1 MGLLAGVSTSGCLR
15 LSEDEDQQQQ
25 NRLSEDEDQQ
35 QQNEENQ
42 TAPSADRT
50 TTESD
55 KLSLLFHDSTSQHE
69 IGDQPGEYA
78 ATVYTAPTFEGGII
92 AGTDGTVARYTTAE
106 DPLWQTETEH
116 PLARTSVT
124 GINTSTDLLAY
135 VVDAGL
141 GVYAFNMETGEQA
154 WQTDSVLGTS
164 PDQVRRGVIESIGD
178 TLVGFF
184 SDLADNTTIEG
195 FNPETGDRLWVTRP
209 AEYDDRY
216 DHLVWGSSENTPLP
230 NNRILF
236 DMANRMG
243 SIDESGDLHWEPKIS
258 ERVGRIST
266 PSVTDGDAVYL
277 PNASVLIK
285 YEPESDTSVWT
296 YEAFDAIT
304 SSITIHDDLVIFG
317 AEDNS
322 VYALDRVTGEQVWRF
337 QTNDYVRAGPIGV
350 GQTVYIGSADSTV
363 YAVGR

>member
-1 MGLLAGVSTSGCLR
+1 MVLRRTLIKTGLLAGVSTSGCLR
-15 LSEDEDQQQQ
+15 LLEDEDQQQQ
-25 NRLSEDEDQQ
+25 DE
-35 QQNEENQ
+35 ETR
-42 TAPSADRT
+42 TATSTDRT
-50 TTESD
+50 ATERD
-55 KLSLLFHDSTSQHE
+55 ELSLLFHDSTSPHD
-69 IGDQPGEYA
+69 IGNQSGEYA
-78 ATVYTAPTFEGGII
+78 ATVYTSPVFEGGIA
-92 AGTDGTVARYTTAE
+92 AGTNGTVARYTTAE
-106 DPLWQTETEH
+106 DPVWQIETEH
-116 PLARTSVT
+116 PLARSSVT
-124 GINTSTDLLAY
+124 GINASTDLLAY
-135 VVDAGL
+135 VVDSGL
-141 GVYAFNMETGEQA
+141 GVYAFNVESGEQA

-164 PDQVRRGVIESIGD
+164 PDQVRRGVVGSIGD

-243 SIDESGDLHWEPKIS
+243 SIDESGDLRWEPEIS
-258 ERVGRIST
+258 ERISQIAT
-266 PSVTDGDAVYL
+266 PGVTGGDAVYL

-285 YEPESDTSVWT
+285 YEPESDTSVWM

-304 SSITIHDDLVIFG
+304 SSITIHEDLVMFG
-317 AEDNS
+317 ADDNS